1 MKMYK
6 NSNFIKNIIQKDLDN
21 QKYKEVITRFPP
33 EPNGFLHLGHA
44 RAIVINFELA
54 KYFKGKTYLRYD
66 DTNPMTEEKQIY
78 MKAILEDVKWLG
90 YRPHKIFFAS
100 DYFDI
105 MYEKAVFLIKKG
117 KAFVDDLNKEQLKK
131 FRRDLFQP
139 GLNSPYRERSIQE
152 NLKLFEQMK
161 KGFFKEGE
169 KVLRAKIDM
178 SSSNMNL
185 RDPVLYR
192 VLEGYT
198 LKNKHYFIFPSYDFA
213 HPLEDSIEK
222 ITHSLCSFEFEDH
235 RPLYKW
241 VLQETEMPHKPTQ
254 IEFGRLNISHT
265 CLSKRFLKT
274 LVNARLVNGW
284 DDPRM
289 PTLSGVR
296 KKGYTAEAICHFVLE
311 TGLSKNNTYV
321 QPNMLYSC
329 LRNDLQLKTK
339 KVMTVIEPLKVT
351 IINYPVNQK
360 EFRDIDFNNKDTT
373 LGSRPVFFSK
383 YLYIEKN
390 DFQIEKKDPQSK
402 KLFLNGEVRL
412 FYFYF
417 IKAVDVIKN
426 NQGEIIEILA
436 IYDPETKSGNGFNKR
451 KPNGTIHF
459 VEATTAQPI
468 IVNFYDN
475 LFKINNPKNILED
488 FNHASWRSQ
497 SSLMEGSVKLT
508 QNQEKFQFLRQG
520 YFHLEKTKELPNNFN
535 EIISLKKIDHLN

>member
-1 MKMYK
+1 MYK